1 MTAPPSR
8 PSAPAGS
15 PSEVAL
21 SESLEQ
27 SLRAAREALERLRI
41 TLGSP
46 SLRREPSARPT
57 EAGGDAAVLSQV

>member
-1 MTAPPSR
+1 MTARSPR
-8 PSAPAGS
+8 PSAPAEL
-15 PSEVAL
+15 PSRAAL
-21 SESLEQ
+21 STSLEQ
-27 SLRAAREALERLRI
+27 SLRAAHEALERLRI